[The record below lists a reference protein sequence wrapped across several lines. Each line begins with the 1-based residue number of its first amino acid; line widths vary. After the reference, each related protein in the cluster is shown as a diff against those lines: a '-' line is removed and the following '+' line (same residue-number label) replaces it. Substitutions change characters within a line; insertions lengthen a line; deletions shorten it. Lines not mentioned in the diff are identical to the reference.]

1 MASITLSE
9 SSKRVVE
16 NITKIVCELMTLKV
30 EIISEGNQG
39 TEKQQKQLYVLNQLL
54 KTYSQKKKDVLNKS
68 FEYIPCVTTYTEQF
82 ALFDDIKSTDADD
95 DNSSKESSV
104 QNTKEEEDNATE
116 SEYEF
121 SDVDEE
127 ETKVVNKVMA
137 KATTKLK
144 RNRQTKQYIHITTTY

>member
-16 NITKIVCELMTLKV
+16 NITKIVCELMNLKI
-30 EIISEGNQG
+30 ELISEGNQE

-54 KTYSQKKKDVLNKS
+54 KTYSQKKKDVLNKT
-68 FEYIPCVTTYTEQF
+68 FEYTPCITTYTEQF
-82 ALFDDIKSTDADD
+82 ALFDDTKSNDADD
-95 DNSSKESSV
+95 HSSIKSSPT
-104 QNTKEEEDNATE
+104 QNTKEDENATE

-127 ETKVVNKVMA
+127 ETVVVNKVMA
-137 KATTKLK
+137 KATTKLR